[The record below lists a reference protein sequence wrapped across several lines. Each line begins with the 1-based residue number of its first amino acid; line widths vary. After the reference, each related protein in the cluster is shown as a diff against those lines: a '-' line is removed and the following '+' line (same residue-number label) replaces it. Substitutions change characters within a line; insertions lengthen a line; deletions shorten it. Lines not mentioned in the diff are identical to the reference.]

1 MIDIFTRVWD
11 GYFSLPIEVAE
22 ATMLMMMT
30 TIFNRERSEDFS
42 HLFYIFHRSV
52 IINNHLFQ
60 REKILSMATETIEFR
75 ILLSLSRYLAKVAD
89 ARWISANF
97 KCCLIWMIYL
107 NGHGQWMWLKIEV
120 WMNWMVET
128 FTSNWYLQECGRKS
142 SLTKLKITFR
152 VEWNRWICSKFFQT
166 EKLFCHVFTS
176 HLPTRCLASF

>member
-1 MIDIFTRVWD
+1 MDIFRYPLKWLRRQCWWWWRRYST
-11 GYFSLPIEVAE
+11 
-22 ATMLMMMT
+22 
-30 TIFNRERSEDFS
+30 ERSEDFS

-60 REKILSMATETIEFR
+60 RERRFFQWRPKPLSLEFYYHYRGILRKLQTPAGSLR
-75 ILLSLSRYLAKVAD
+75 ILNVASFE
-89 ARWISANF
+89 WF
-97 KCCLIWMIYL
+97 IWMG
-107 NGHGQWMWLKIEV
+107 NGWWLWLKIEV